1 MVVPVAVAVVEAGVV
16 VVAAG
21 VLGVVIGLGEGG
33 REVLA
38 RGHWR
43 AEALHA
49 CDGCLCHSLCDN
61 DLTSYPVFSVH
72 FSLGGFVGALYRN
85 SVPRTTV

>member
-1 MVVPVAVAVVEAGVV
+1 MGGGGLGGGGVAPEVVSVAVVVV
-16 VVAAG
+16 VVQAV
-21 VLGVVIGLGEGG
+21 VLGVGHGLGVKG

-49 CDGCLCHSLCDN
+49 CVGCLCHSLCN
-61 DLTSYPVFSVH
+61 
-72 FSLGGFVGALYRN
+72 N
-85 SVPRTTV
+85 

>member
-16 VVAAG
+16 VVAAV

-38 RGHWR
+38 RGHRR
-43 AEALHA
+43 AEALCMVRGA
-49 CDGCLCHSLCDN
+49 ATG
-61 DLTSYPVFSVH
+61 VSVTRCAR
-72 FSLGGFVGALYRN
+72 SISRGRGPNL
-85 SVPRTTV
+85 

>member
-1 MVVPVAVAVVEAGVV
+1 MGGGVAPAAAAEVAVVVEAGVV
-16 VVAAG
+16 VVAV
-21 VLGVVIGLGEGG
+21 VLGVEIGLGEGG

-61 DLTSYPVFSVH
+61 AMTQPKTST
-72 FSLGGFVGALYRN
+72 SL
-85 SVPRTTV
+85 